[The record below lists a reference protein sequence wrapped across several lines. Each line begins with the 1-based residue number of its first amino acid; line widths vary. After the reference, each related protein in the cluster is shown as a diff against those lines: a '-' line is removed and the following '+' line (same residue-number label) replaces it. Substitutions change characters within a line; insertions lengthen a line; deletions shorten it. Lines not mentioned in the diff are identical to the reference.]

1 MKKKKYI
8 SPTTYVH
15 HLVVKHHVLNYSVKE
30 LKSGGTTTVG
40 VGDDVDEN

>member
-15 HLVVKHHVLNYSVKE
+15 HLVVKHHVLNYSVRE
-30 LKSGGTTTVG
+30 LKSGDTSTVG
-40 VGDDVDEN
+40 DVED